1 MLLHLELRTRQIRE
15 DGTNA
20 ADAERIAQRD
30 FGNLSLLRET
40 SREVWTWRWMESISQ
55 DLCFGVRQLAKQ
67 PGFALIAILTLALGI
82 GANCAIFSLLN
93 AVIIRQVPVRQPKEL
108 VWFGS
113 GRATGSTVDLPDRGV
128 TLFSYPFFREFRRA
142 TKAFSDVAAVFSLP
156 LKPMAESTAL
166 RVWRG
171 SRSSWSPERISPLS
185 VWARF
190 RDVCS
195 LKLTTALP
203 ADTH

>member
-67 PGFALIAILTLALGI
+67 VDFHAAPAIERNRQLCIQAKPPCGLG
-82 GANCAIFSLLN
+82 
-93 AVIIRQVPVRQPKEL
+93 
-108 VWFGS
+108 
-113 GRATGSTVDLPDRGV
+113 
-128 TLFSYPFFREFRRA
+128 
-142 TKAFSDVAAVFSLP
+142 
-156 LKPMAESTAL
+156 
-166 RVWRG
+166 
-171 SRSSWSPERISPLS
+171 
-185 VWARF
+185 
-190 RDVCS
+190 
-195 LKLTTALP
+195 
-203 ADTH
+203 